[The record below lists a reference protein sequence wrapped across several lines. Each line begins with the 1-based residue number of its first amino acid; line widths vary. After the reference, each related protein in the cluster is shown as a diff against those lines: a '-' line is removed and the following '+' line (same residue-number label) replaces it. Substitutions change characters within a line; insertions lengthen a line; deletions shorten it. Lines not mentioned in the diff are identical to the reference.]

1 MKKVSGW
8 PGAVIFVTLITGF
21 TMAMAANTMYRW
33 IDADGNVV
41 YSDMPPP
48 ANARNAESLDQR
60 QPISD
65 ADSDNA
71 GNAPSYAEKEAQFQE
86 RQKQRAQAEA
96 EAAKEADTAALR
108 KKNCEQAQT
117 DLQTVTNPPGGRLRE
132 LNSEGVLVYM
142 TEEQVAARK
151 AQANDA
157 VQEWCKG

>member
-1 MKKVSGW
+1 MKKLSDW
-8 PGAVIFVTLITGF
+8 PRAVIFVTLMTGF
-21 TMAMAANTMYRW
+21 TMAMAMAANTMYRW

-48 ANARNAESLDQR
+48 ANARNAESLNQR

-65 ADSDNA
+65 VNADNE
-71 GNAPSYAEKEAQFQE
+71 PSYAEQEAKFQE

-96 EAAKEADTAALR
+96 EANEKAETAAAR
-108 KKNCEQAQT
+108 KQNCEQAQA
-117 DLQTVTNPPGGRLRE
+117 DLYTVNNPTGGRLRE

-142 TEEQVAARK
+142 TEEQVEARR